1 MSETMFVLAVISQKG
16 GSGKTTLAINL
27 AVAAAEQGL
36 AAVVIDMDPQAN
48 AANWKD
54 RRKSENPAVVSAP
67 PSRLRQTLQAAAE
80 HGADF
85 VVIDNPGKQDSGA
98 IAAASVAD
106 LVYVPA
112 EPNMFHLETL
122 PGVYTLLQAAENT
135 PPAFLILNKIHPSA
149 TTQADK
155 TKTMIGD
162 VYPFTVCPHHLS
174 QLDAYATSADSGLS
188 VLEVDPKGRPSL
200 EITQIYKFTCAQ
212 SDKLGGMLEQVS
224 KFADR
229 A

>member
-1 MSETMFVLAVISQKG
+1 MSESMFVLAVISQKG
-16 GSGKTTLAINL
+16 GSGKTTLTVNF
-27 AVAAAEQGL
+27 AVAAAEHGF

-54 RRKSENPAVVSAP
+54 RRNRENPAVVSAP
-67 PSRLRQTLQAAAE
+67 PSRLRQTLQAAAD

-112 EPNMFHLETL
+112 EANMFHLETL
-122 PGVYTLLQAAENT
+122 PGVHTLLQAAENT
-135 PPAFLILNKIHPSA
+135 PPALLILNKFHSSA

-174 QLDAYATSADSGLS
+174 QLDAYATSANKRAFC
-188 VLEVDPKGRPSL
+188 PRGRARWQTCL
-200 EITQIYKFTCAQ
+200 RIRQIYKFTCAQ
-212 SDKLGGMLEQVS
+212 SNKLGGGLEQTGQS
-224 KFADR
+224 AKR